1 MNPRRPWS
9 LRNLVNDKLL
19 HLNHLFA
26 KILLGVSQL
35 KTVKWP
41 TLRACSV
48 IHTRKRKYK
57 RQKKS
62 KSMHIWICCIKK
74 MKTSLE
80 NSKTWE
86 VAANIF
92 WGKQKTRI
100 GQSFWL
106 ICCPWERIKI
116 VTVTTKYEPVKLNGM
131 FASFER
137 ILNYWKYDIVWC
149 SC

>member
-1 MNPRRPWS
+1 MNPRSPWS
-9 LRNLVNDKLL
+9 LRNLVNAKLL

-41 TLRACSV
+41 TISPTTACSV

-57 RQKKS
+57 RQNKS

-86 VAANIF
+86 VAAHIF
-92 WGKQKTRI
+92 GENKRRELDNHFGWFVVHEKESKLWQ
-100 GQSFWL
+100 WL
-106 ICCPWERIKI
+106 
-116 VTVTTKYEPVKLNGM
+116 LNT
-131 FASFER
+131 SL
-137 ILNYWKYDIVWC
+137 LN
-149 SC
+149 